1 MSEPPKFRNEN
12 KLTDEELLAILETD
26 IYDHYFNDSI
36 LENGSS
42 DIEETDI
49 VTETNEIYDVLQV
62 SDSENDLADSSGVVG
77 QSITYTENPSYTSK
91 DGSVWAKVPLTARTK
106 RRKCN
111 IQTGPTGKE
120 GNKPEKGQGQRVV
133 LDLVNHLSTGYGITT
148 DNFLPVLS
156 WPISS

>member
-49 VTETNEIYDVLQV
+49 VTETNEIDDVLQV
-62 SDSENDLADSSGVVG
+62 SDSENDLADSSAVVG
-77 QSITYTENPSYTSK
+77 QSITYTENPTYTSK
-91 DGSVWAKVPLTARTK
+91 DGSM
-106 RRKCN
+106 
-111 IQTGPTGKE
+111 
-120 GNKPEKGQGQRVV
+120 
-133 LDLVNHLSTGYGITT
+133 
-148 DNFLPVLS
+148 
-156 WPISS
+156 